1 MSLFPHTDP
10 KEQAISAVS
19 AAIGVMKALDFMRE
33 SGFDVRKLA
42 LIALSYFGCQAV
54 ETGIGINTGKTIIGI
69 VGTETRMEPTAL
81 GDAVNLASRTE
92 ALCKKYSSPLPETY

>member
-1 MSLFPHTDP
+1 M
-10 KEQAISAVS
+10 
-19 AAIGVMKALDFMRE
+19 
-33 SGFDVRKLA
+33 
-42 LIALSYFGCQAV
+42 

-92 ALCKKYSSPLPETY
+92 ALCKKYRFLLQYYAITTHFTFFLDMVHESSLLILPGRQWEKRQTKFSLLDL